1 MANKKLTL
9 KVKKLVP
16 NAVVPSKAYDLDAG
30 LDLTIIKKEVMSSN
44 TIRACSTGI
53 ALEIPEGY
61 YGQVKERGGFSL
73 ENTLTLKAGV
83 VDAAYR
89 GEVKVIFQNT
99 GDYPVTIPAGTKVA
113 QLVLHAVPM
122 VDVEVVTELTES
134 DRGTKG
140 FGSSDKKV

>member
-16 NAVVPSKAYDLDAG
+16 SAVVPSKAYDSDAG
-30 LDLTIIKKEVMSSN
+30 LDLTIIKKETISSN

-53 ALEIPEGY
+53 ALEIPGGY
-61 YGQVKERGGFSL
+61 YGQVNERSGFSL

-83 VDAAYR
+83 VDSAYR

-99 GDYPVTIPAGTKVA
+99 GDYPVTIPAGTKIA
-113 QLVLHAVPM
+113 QLVLHVVP
-122 VDVEVVTELTES
+122 VINVEVVNELTDS
-134 DRGTKG
+134 DRGVKG
-140 FGSSDKKV
+140 FGSSDKT